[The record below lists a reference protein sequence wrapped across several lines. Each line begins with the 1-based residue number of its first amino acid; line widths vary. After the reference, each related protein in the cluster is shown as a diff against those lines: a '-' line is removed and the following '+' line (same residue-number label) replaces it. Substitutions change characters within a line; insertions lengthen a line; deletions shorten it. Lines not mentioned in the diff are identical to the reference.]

1 MLVRLPI
8 ARLDRAIF
16 EPVEVN
22 DAVETTLTLLEPL
35 MGGSIRVVRD
45 YGTLPPVAAMPAG

>member
-45 YGTLPPVAAMPAG
+45 YGTLPSVAAMPAG